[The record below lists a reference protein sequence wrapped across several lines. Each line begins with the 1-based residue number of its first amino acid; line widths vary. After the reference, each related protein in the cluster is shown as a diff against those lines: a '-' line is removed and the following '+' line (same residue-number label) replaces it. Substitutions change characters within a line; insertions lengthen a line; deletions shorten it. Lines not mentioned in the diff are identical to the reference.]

1 MGARALPR
9 TPSVGHLVISISD
22 DGPGIGPAVRDRL
35 FARFARGD
43 ASRERRTG
51 STGLGM
57 CIALAIVQAHGGVL
71 TVDSVRAEDS
81 PAGEHGTTFTVHLPA
96 A

>member
-1 MGARALPR
+1 M
-9 TPSVGHLVISISD
+9 
-22 DGPGIGPAVRDRL
+22 GPAVRDRL
-35 FARFARGD
+35 FVRFARGD